1 VVIRVSK
8 VSVVE
13 EPDVADIE
21 DFVVGASEEFSEV
34 LTWLEEVG
42 KPDHGWQVTVSS
54 LEELASE
61 LHLVSLLLE
70 CRLYNKG
77 HFTARIDCHLLALI
91 SLIAW
96 RPINGVILVES
107 ANCFEI

>member
-1 VVIRVSK
+1 MVIRVSK

-21 DFVVGASEEFSEV
+21 DLVVGASEEFSEV
-34 LTWLEEVG
+34 LTWLEEVS

-70 CRLYNKG
+70 SCLYNKG

-96 RPINGVILVES
+96 RPIRGVILVDS